1 MGMAQGEK
9 EDSQHAEK
17 TWQEGGRT
25 LHQSYQKDGSQA
37 EFRVVLKNGIVVSLE
52 ADNMDIGAVR
62 RLMSQVN
69 LSSLEGLQRKS

>member
-1 MGMAQGEK
+1 M
-9 EDSQHAEK
+9 
-17 TWQEGGRT
+17 
-25 LHQSYQKDGSQA
+25 
-37 EFRVVLKNGIVVSLE
+37 VLKNGIVVSLE